1 MSFIFINSTK
11 DFGLCTI
18 ILLITTN
25 IASRMG
31 KPRII
36 MEVENFE
43 SLINA
48 RSAIVNPN
56 TDFPGDPD
64 IIFCGGIAKYK
75 KAINEPAITMDIVD
89 ENIENVL
96 TPMIK
101 RSRKIIVEQLSIN
114 PGEPATH
121 LTELMHR
128 NNQKKRIISP
138 GSASDSGKPKN
149 LKLSVYAD
157 RLRISFPI
165 IPIWERSII
174 ESTMIRQASS

>member
-1 MSFIFINSTK
+1 M
-11 DFGLCTI
+11 
-18 ILLITTN
+18 
-25 IASRMG
+25 ASKRG

-36 MEVENFE
+36 REVENFE
-43 SLINA
+43 LLINA

-64 IIFCGGIAKYK
+64 IIFCGGIAKYR

-96 TPMIK
+96 TPMTK
-101 RSRKIIVEQLSIN
+101 RSRKIIVAQLSTN

-121 LTELMHR
+121 LTALMHR

-138 GSASDSGKPKN
+138 GSASDSDRPKN
-149 LKLSVYAD
+149 LKLNVYAD

-165 IPIWERSII
+165 IPICERSMM
-174 ESTMIRQASS
+174 ENTMTRQASS